1 MSTAFFRTHRRRI
14 RQRADDISLL
24 IKDLADGDAVVRE
37 TARRALVANGRP
49 AEPALVEAL
58 SDPHRQVRWEAAKA
72 LDCLRDPAAAPALS
86 VALGDK
92 DHGVRWLAA
101 EALIDL
107 GWDGLEPLLK
117 ALFHPGN
124 AFWCRE
130 GAHHVIHELM
140 KKESAGWLL
149 PVLEALNAPDP
160 GVMVPPAA
168 LRALKAMKASR

>member
-1 MSTAFFRTHRRRI
+1 MSTGLSRTQRRRI
-14 RQRADDISLL
+14 RQRADDVSALVR
-24 IKDLADGDAVVRE
+24 DLANADAVVRE
-37 TARRALVANGRP
+37 TVRRALVAIGKP
-49 AEPALVEAL
+49 AVPALVEAL
-58 SDPHRQVRWEAAKA
+58 CDPRRQVRWEAAKA

-107 GWDGLEPLLK
+107 GCDGLEPLLK
-117 ALFHPGN
+117 ALFYPGN

-130 GAHHVIHELM
+130 GAHHVIHDLM

-160 GVMVPPAA
+160 GVTVPPAA